1 MGEVAMIVGPE
12 FEDSEFRI
20 PYDRLR
26 EAGHAITV
34 FGRKAGEIVKGKRGY
49 ETAKV
54 QSACRD
60 GKPNSYDVLVIP
72 GGNSPEHLRTDPSV
86 IGFLRDFARTGKPMA
101 VVCHGGQLL
110 VEADLA
116 RGKRL
121 TSWPAIRQELED
133 AGATWVD
140 EELVRDGALITAR
153 KPEDLEAFSEAILET
168 LVD

>member
-1 MGEVAMIVGPE
+1 MAEVAMIVGPE

-20 PYDRLR
+20 PYERLR

-34 FGRKAGEIVKGKRGY
+34 FGRKAGETVHGKRGH

-54 QSACRD
+54 DSACRD
-60 GKPNSYDVLVIP
+60 GKPNSYDALVIP
-72 GGNSPEHLRTDPSV
+72 GGHSPDHLRTDPGV
-86 IGFLRDFARTGKPMA
+86 VDFVREFARTGKPMA

-110 VEADLA
+110 IEADVA

-121 TSWPAIRQELED
+121 TSWPSIRKDLEN

-140 EELVRDGALITAR
+140 EEVVRDGSLITSR
-153 KPEDLEAFSEAILET
+153 KPQDLEAFSEALLET
-168 LVD
+168 LA